1 MKQQQILGYWIS
13 DFLTTE
19 LGEYRKLSINTIK
32 SYRDTFV
39 LFLRFLSEKKGE
51 RYLDFP
57 VKKFTSDLIRD
68 FLQYLESE
76 RHSSASSCNQRL
88 AAIKSF
94 AKYLGYRMPE
104 QIQQISAI
112 SFLQSKKAQQKE
124 MDYLDHE
131 EIKIILD
138 IPDKSTKQG
147 FRDYVLLLL
156 LLNTGARASEISNI
170 RVQDFV
176 FGDNP
181 YVKLLGKGKKV
192 RLCPLWKRTAKELQI
207 LITINDKNTFIFW
220 GERKNPL
227 TRHGIYE
234 IVERITKE
242 AKQKSVTIAAKNI
255 TPHSL
260 RHSTAM
266 ELLTAGVDMNTIRA
280 WLGHVSIET
289 TNIYATIDLK
299 TKEKAIQ
306 SCSADVSDST
316 PIWKSD
322 DKLLAFLKKL

>member
-112 SFLQSKKAQQKE
+112 SFLQSKKAQQEE

-131 EIKIILD
+131 EIKIILN

-156 LLNTGARASEISNI
+156 LLNTGARASEVSNI
-170 RVQDFV
+170 CVQDFV

-234 IVERITKE
+234 IVERIIKE

-306 SCSADVSDST
+306 ACSADISDST
-316 PIWKSD
+316 PTWKSD

>member
-1 MKQQQILGYWIS
+1 MKKQLLGYWIS
-13 DFLTTE
+13 EFLTTE
-19 LGEYRKLSINTIK
+19 LLEYRKLSINTVK

-39 LFLRFLSEKKGE
+39 IFLKFLADEKRE
-51 RYLDFP
+51 NYLNYP
-57 VKKFTSDLIRD
+57 VKKFTSDLVKE
-68 FLQYLESE
+68 FLQYLESN
-76 RHSSASSCNQRL
+76 RNSSASSCNQRL

-94 AKYLGYRMPE
+94 SKYLGYKLPE
-104 QIQQISAI
+104 QIHQITAI
-112 SFLQSKKAQQKE
+112 TFLQYKKAVQKE
-124 MDYLDHE
+124 MDYLDHN
-131 EIKIILD
+131 EISTILS
-138 IPDKSTKQG
+138 IPNKGTKQG
-147 FRDYVLLLL
+147 FRDYVLILLL
-156 LLNTGARASEISNI
+156 INTGARASEISNI
-170 RVQDFV
+170 CVQDFV
-176 FGDNP
+176 FGDTS
-181 YVKLLGKGKKV
+181 YVKLMGKGKKE
-192 RLCPLWKRTAKELQI
+192 RICPLWKHTAKELQK
-207 LITINDKNTFIFW
+207 LITANDIKTFIFW

-234 IVERITKE
+234 IVERIIKK
-242 AKQKSVTIAAKNI
+242 AQKKSLTIAAKNI

-266 ELLTAGVDMNTIRA
+266 ELLSAGVDINTIRA

-306 SCSADVSDST
+306 TCSANVSDST